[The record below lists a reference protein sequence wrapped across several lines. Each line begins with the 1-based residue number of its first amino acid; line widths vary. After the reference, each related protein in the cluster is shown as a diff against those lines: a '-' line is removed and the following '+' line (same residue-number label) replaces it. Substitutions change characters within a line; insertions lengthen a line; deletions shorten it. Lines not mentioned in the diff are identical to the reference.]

1 MLTETGQ
8 SLAVPEEQLQ
18 GINLITAILPHPIHG
33 RLTEFPLLM
42 VNKQNQRGRGT
53 LRFGLARRRPGLLPA
68 GHNFINRSGNLREG
82 AANRSPFPSF

>member
-18 GINLITAILPHPIHG
+18 GIDLITAILPHPIHG

-42 VNKQNQRGRGT
+42 VNKQINVEGVRYDLVWRDGS
-53 LRFGLARRRPGLLPA
+53 LAYYRPVKV
-68 GHNFINRSGNLREG
+68 H
-82 AANRSPFPSF
+82 

>member
-18 GINLITAILPHPIHG
+18 AINLITAILPHPIHG

-42 VNKQNQRGRGT
+42 VNKQINVEGVRYDLVWRDGA
-53 LRFGLARRRPGLLPA
+53 LAYYQSITT
-68 GHNFINRSGNLREG
+68 H
-82 AANRSPFPSF
+82 